1 MPLYLRSIVRTG
13 LTSLWEET
21 HKEGMAYIMGIV
33 HSHKDE
39 SKLAFLKNVIY
50 ATSKFPII
58 HPIRSEKNFA

>member
-1 MPLYLRSIVRTG
+1 
-13 LTSLWEET
+13 
-21 HKEGMAYIMGIV
+21 MAYIMGIV

-58 HPIRSEKNFA
+58 HPIRPEKNFA